1 MLSER
6 DKALV
11 RILQEDVSVVPRP
24 FQEIGRQAGM
34 TEGEVLQKIAEW
46 KEDGTLRRFVS
57 VVQHRRLGF
66 RANAMG
72 AWRVPPDRVDEV
84 GRIMASFP
92 EVSHC
97 YERTTVPGW
106 TYNVFTMIHRETPEE
121 CERVARTISARTEI
135 TDYRLLYSTKEW
147 KKTSMQYFR
156 EG

>member
-1 MLSER
+1 MLSDR

-11 RILQEDVSVVPRP
+11 RILQEDVPVVPRP
-24 FQEIGRQAGM
+24 FREVGERIGM
-34 TEGEVLQKIAEW
+34 TEDEVLRKIAEW
-46 KEDGTLRRFVS
+46 KKDGTLRRFSS
-57 VVQHRRLGF
+57 VVRHRQLGF

-72 AWRVPPDRVDEV
+72 AWRVPPDRVEEV
-84 GRIMASFP
+84 GRTMASFP

-97 YERTTVPGW
+97 YERATVSGW
-106 TYNVFTMIHRETPEE
+106 TYNVFTMIHGETEDD
-121 CERVARTISARTEI
+121 CERVARTISAQTEI